1 MLQKN
6 VEWTSNVG
14 HFDSVTQWQ
23 RLQANTRRIS
33 VYFDE
38 FYRHKVFKKKKKQT
52 SKLQVTYL
60 EMSEAPGNHKVANL
74 IFKLSLIRE
83 GFHETSWFEREFLR
97 QIWHFDNYQKSLATR
112 HAVSLVE
119 FSESFT
125 YHYCSSCVT
134 ITYKPIWL
142 TDVFIYVL
150 LRYSSCVQ
158 TERKF
163 DHGCLAPAVSEQASE
178 QAGSADKTNG

>member
-1 MLQKN
+1 MLNERRMSAISTASRNDN
-6 VEWTSNVG
+6 VFRQTS
-14 HFDSVTQWQ
+14 
-23 RLQANTRRIS
+23 RRIS

-38 FYRHKVFKKKKKQT
+38 FYRHKVFKKKKQQT

-60 EMSEAPGNHKVANL
+60 EMSEAPGNRKVANL

-134 ITYKPIWL
+134 ITYN
-142 TDVFIYVL
+142 VL

>member
-1 MLQKN
+1 MLNERRMSAISTASRNDN
-6 VEWTSNVG
+6 VFRQTS
-14 HFDSVTQWQ
+14 
-23 RLQANTRRIS
+23 RRIS

-38 FYRHKVFKKKKKQT
+38 FYRHKVFKKKKQQT

-83 GFHETSWFEREFLR
+83 GFHETSWFEREFLG

>member
-1 MLQKN
+1 MLNERRMSAISTASRNDN
-6 VEWTSNVG
+6 VFRQTS
-14 HFDSVTQWQ
+14 
-23 RLQANTRRIS
+23 RRIS

-38 FYRHKVFKKKKKQT
+38 FYRHKVFKKKKQQT

-142 TDVFIYVL
+142 TEFLYMFVALQFMCTDWEEIWSWMSRSRGKWTSVW
-150 LRYSSCVQ
+150 
-158 TERKF
+158 TGRK
-163 DHGCLAPAVSEQASE
+163 CW
-178 QAGSADKTNG
+178 